1 MWLAGLLI
9 LHLSRQ
15 NGDGKDIWGWA
26 CKNGVRKEIFKDQ
39 VAYDVVCR
47 MQVCRK
53 SLPYHGISSVSRP
66 STNSSSQQWSLV
78 CAAIE
83 ITVELLTI
91 SVYAIVFYR
100 YYTRKQL
107 QKAMESRDQ
116 ARSDLYLAHLRLQSA
131 PSSPGFLTRQASFRA
146 QQQGQAQVQSQT
158 VVVGQDAYVNLFMTP
173 ALFTGQ
179 PLLGGFGR
187 VVEEEEEKEEEGK
200 EAVKDTRVTASP
212 GPTTTCA
219 APQAKP
225 FVLSAAPKKGKRS
238 AQQSPQTSSA
248 TSPSHFS
255 PATLHPTYK
264 DNRPF
269 SFSPPVTATASTPAR
284 QPTQFLPLRDPSV
297 AEPSAVETSRP
308 ASTAW
313 PHSPSVMPAAPG
325 ELAFEHVPIP
335 GAYGTVS
342 PLPSPGL
349 YGPET
354 VMGGMFV

>member
-1 MWLAGLLI
+1 LLA
-9 LHLSRQ
+9 H
-15 NGDGKDIWGWA
+15 
-26 CKNGVRKEIFKDQ
+26 KNQ
-39 VAYDVVCR
+39 VNN
-47 MQVCRK
+47 
-53 SLPYHGISSVSRP
+53 LPL
-66 STNSSSQQWSLV
+66 QQWSLV

-146 QQQGQAQVQSQT
+146 QQVQVQPQT
-158 VVVGQDAYVNLFMTP
+158 VVVGQDAYVNPFMTP

-187 VVEEEEEKEEEGK
+187 VVEEEEEKEADSK
-200 EAVKDTRVTASP
+200 EIVQDTRVRATP
-212 GPTTTCA
+212 GPTTTYA

-225 FVLSAAPKKGKRS
+225 FVLAAAPKKGKRS
-238 AQQSPQTSSA
+238 AQQSLQTSSV

-255 PATLHPTYK
+255 PGPQLGPTYK

-269 SFSPPVTATASTPAR
+269 SFSPPATATASTPAR
-284 QPTQFLPLRDPSV
+284 LPTQATFVPFRESV
-297 AEPSAVETSRP
+297 VAGPSAAETSRP
-308 ASTAW
+308 VSIAW

-335 GAYGTVS
+335 GAYGTSS

>member
-1 MWLAGLLI
+1 LLA
-9 LHLSRQ
+9 H
-15 NGDGKDIWGWA
+15 
-26 CKNGVRKEIFKDQ
+26 KNQ
-39 VAYDVVCR
+39 VNN
-47 MQVCRK
+47 
-53 SLPYHGISSVSRP
+53 LPL
-66 STNSSSQQWSLV
+66 QQWSLV

-146 QQQGQAQVQSQT
+146 QQVQGQVQPQT
-158 VVVGQDAYVNLFMTP
+158 VVVGQDAYVNPFMTL

-179 PLLGGFGR
+179 PLLGGFRR
-187 VVEEEEEKEEEGK
+187 VVEEEEEKE
-200 EAVKDTRVTASP
+200 VVDTRVMATP
-212 GPTTTCA
+212 GPTTTYA

-225 FVLSAAPKKGKRS
+225 FVLAAAPKKGKRS
-238 AQQSPQTSSA
+238 AQQSPQTSSV

-255 PATLHPTYK
+255 PGPQLGPTYK

-269 SFSPPVTATASTPAR
+269 SFSPPVTAGGASTPAR
-284 QPTQFLPLRDPSV
+284 LPTQATFLPFRETSV
-297 AEPSAVETSRP
+297 AGSSAAEQSRP

-335 GAYGTVS
+335 GAYTTVS

-354 VMGGMFV
+354 VMGGMYV